1 MQSSLILEWGV
12 FFMSIRIYLYLII
25 VLLILI
31 NPVSAFKVLEPGERM
46 DSSTVIEDDLYVCE
60 DTVSIKGVVLGD
72 VLACGGLVEISG
84 NVTGDVMVG
93 AGNVIINGV
102 VGDDVR
108 VGAGTLIVNGVV
120 GDDLVAGVGTMILAD
135 NAKIGGD
142 VVAGSGQMEL
152 KGNIGGNITG
162 GAGVVTLSGNV
173 GGDVELDVNELNVLP
188 GANINGNLTY
198 TGPNKAAI
206 PSGAVGK
213 DVLFTERPVREDE
226 RFGASSIIWWFIRY
240 LFLLVIAL
248 LVLAVFPNRAAAIAR
263 SIPENPLKNM
273 AIGFLLAV
281 AVFVGSIL
289 LFITVIGIPLGL
301 ILLFMTFFVLYAAR
315 LFFGLWLGR
324 IIFSRL
330 GRESKSWMDMV
341 VGLFVLFILTSLPWI
356 GFLIYLLVTFV
367 AIGGLFIEEKRFY
380 NELKGKDML

>member
-1 MQSSLILEWGV
+1 MN
-12 FFMSIRIYLYLII
+12 IRIYLHLII

-31 NPVSAFKVLEPGERM
+31 NPVSAFKILEPGERM

-60 DTVSIKGVVLGD
+60 DTVIIKGIVLGD

-84 NVTGDVMVG
+84 NVTGDVMAG
-93 AGNVIINGV
+93 AGSVIINGV

-120 GDDLVAGVGTMILAD
+120 GDDLVAGVGTMIIA
-135 NAKIGGD
+135 NKAEIGGD
-142 VVAGSGQMEL
+142 VVAGCGQMEL

-173 GGDVELDVNELNVLP
+173 GGDVELDVGELNVLP
-188 GANINGNLTY
+188 GASINGNLTY

-206 PSGAVGK
+206 PSGVVGK
-213 DVLFTERPVREDE
+213 DVLFTERPEREDE
-226 RFGASSIIWWFIRY
+226 WFGASSIIWWFIRY
-240 LFLLVIAL
+240 LFLLVIGL
-248 LVLAVFPNRAAAIAR
+248 LVLAVFPNRAAAIAQ

-281 AVFVGSIL
+281 AGFVGSIL

-301 ILLFMTFFVLYAAR
+301 ILLFMTFFVLYTAR
-315 LFFGLWLGR
+315 LFFGLWLSR

-330 GRESKSWMDMV
+330 GRESKPWMDMV
-341 VGLFVLFILTSLPWI
+341 VGLFVLSILTSLPWI

>member
-1 MQSSLILEWGV
+1 
-12 FFMSIRIYLYLII
+12 MSIRIYLHLII

-31 NPVSAFKVLEPGERM
+31 DPVSAFKVLESGEHM
-46 DSSTVIEDDLYVCE
+46 DPNTVIEDDLYVCE
-60 DTVSIKGVVLGD
+60 DTVIIKGVVLGD
-72 VLACGGLVEISG
+72 LLACGGLVEISG

-93 AGNVIINGV
+93 AGSVIINGF

-120 GDDLVAGVGTMILAD
+120 GDDLVAGVGTMIIAD
-135 NAKIGGD
+135 NAEIGGD

-152 KGNIGGNITG
+152 KGDIGGNITG

-173 GGDVELDVNELNVLP
+173 GGDVELDVGELNVLP
-188 GANINGNLTY
+188 GASINGNLTY

-206 PSGAVGK
+206 PAGVVGK
-213 DVLFTERPVREDE
+213 DVLFTERPKREDE

-240 LFLLVIAL
+240 LFLLVIGL
-248 LVLAVFPNRAAAIAR
+248 LVLAVFPNRAAAIAQ
-263 SIPENPLKNM
+263 SIPENPLKNI

-281 AVFVGSIL
+281 AGFLGSIL

-301 ILLFMTFFVLYAAR
+301 ILLFMTFFVLYTAR

-330 GRESKSWMDMV
+330 GRESKPWMDMV